1 MTRGRN
7 RSVSDLSL
15 LLEIVLQRDRPLFSS
30 DLGDATEL
38 SSERARQIMQELA
51 DDGLVEIKSV
61 SGRNLYYI
69 TDEGFELLS
78 EELRAALRS
87 QDSPLTQ
94 SK

>member
-87 QDSPLTQ
+87 QDSLTQ